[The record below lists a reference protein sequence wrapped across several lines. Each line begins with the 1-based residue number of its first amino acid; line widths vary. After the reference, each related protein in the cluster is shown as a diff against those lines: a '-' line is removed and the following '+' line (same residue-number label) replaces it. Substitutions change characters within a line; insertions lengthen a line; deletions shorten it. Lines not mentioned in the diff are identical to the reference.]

1 MTGYGNIQLVT
12 IFAMKYGKNN
22 HQLRDSTVKS
32 FLIISQVFTYYK
44 HTVYA
49 TWSMGH
55 IQTITHLIRKW
66 LNQSRE
72 TLMVIDDI
80 SG

>member
-55 IQTITHLIRKW
+55 IQTITLDSEMVKSVTRK
-66 LNQSRE
+66 SY
-72 TLMVIDDI
+72 
-80 SG
+80 GH